1 MFVNTRKD
9 KDKKQTIEDI
19 KWVQLDM
26 PDGTQETA
34 CTAKEAAIY
43 LDVTPSA
50 FTAIRQKNKF
60 VLYELGYG
68 SVKYVLKKDLDELKR
83 ARPAKD

>member
-1 MFVNTRKD
+1 MNTRKD
-9 KDKKQTIEDI
+9 KGKKQTIEDI
-19 KWVQLDM
+19 QWKELDM
-26 PDGTQETA
+26 PDGTETA
-34 CTAKEAAIY
+34 CTAREAATY

-50 FTAIRQKNKF
+50 FTAIRQKNHL

-68 SVKYVLKKDLDELKR
+68 SIKYVLKKDLDELRR